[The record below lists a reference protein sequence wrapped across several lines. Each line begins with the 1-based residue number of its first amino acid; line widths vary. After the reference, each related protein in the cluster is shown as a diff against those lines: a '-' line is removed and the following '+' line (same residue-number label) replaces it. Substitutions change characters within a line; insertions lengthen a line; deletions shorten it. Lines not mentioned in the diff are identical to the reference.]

1 MPHRHALQLGLGAGV
16 VASYLRA
23 HRMQASLLLSVSK
36 QSFGRLAACDRRL
49 SLDAR
54 LMWWSFLMLSS
65 TWQWLSRVPDVEVQ
79 WCNQIRSRTWLGFE
93 VGLAV
98 GEAWGDWG
106 VTHTLGWCRTFRHI
120 NFSRAGIGSD
130 AAKEK
135 HFEFNS
141 CCQAAPSVSCP
152 FS

>member
-1 MPHRHALQLGLGAGV
+1 
-16 VASYLRA
+16 
-23 HRMQASLLLSVSK
+23 
-36 QSFGRLAACDRRL
+36 
-49 SLDAR
+49 
-54 LMWWSFLMLSS
+54 MLSS
-65 TWQWLSRVPDVEVQ
+65 TWQWLGRVPDVEVQ
-79 WCNQIRSRTWLGFE
+79 WCNQIRRRTWLGFE

-106 VTHTLGWCRTFRHI
+106 VTHTLGWSRTFRHV

-152 FS
+152 FELGSVAPGFKSRWHSLVGRLRERLAILWGPRPTPAEAAPGLARRSNRDFA